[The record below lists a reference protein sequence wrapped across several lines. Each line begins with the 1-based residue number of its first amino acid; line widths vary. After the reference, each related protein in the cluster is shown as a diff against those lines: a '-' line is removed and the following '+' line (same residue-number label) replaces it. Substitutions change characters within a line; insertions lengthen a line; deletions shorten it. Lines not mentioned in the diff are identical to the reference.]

1 MSIRYTGMSD
11 GGIIMSNLYFG
22 ITMFVCLVPMVW
34 IMFFYLYPKKWNERK
49 QIFGV
54 NNRKEFLQDGVKDEV
69 DAIAQKG
76 RKRAL
81 LISLTATA
89 IATALLFLHG
99 MFLQTFIWMSFIYI
113 TIFVIAVPFLLGHKE
128 MMTVKKSLG
137 ITQEKGICFV
147 DLKTAGN
154 VHALKTV
161 PVLLPNLAGLLI
173 TVLMLLADLGVIRF
187 KAYTPGSFFGTILA
201 ATMFLMG
208 LLIMLCGFM
217 MDRLK
222 NDVISTDSDINA
234 NYNRAKKKNWADM
247 FVAFLW
253 LNDAYMLVTAF
264 ILLIFYSN
272 LLVTGFLLVY
282 MFLMIAGIAV
292 FVRRG
297 RKIEERYHKE
307 TSVITDDDE
316 YWLGGIL
323 YCNPNDRRVM
333 VEKRAGI
340 GGTINIGHP
349 VGKAIGIIV
358 LILLMSTFVSLIYV
372 GLIEAT
378 PISLR
383 NENGT
388 LICHQLKDDYMI
400 TPDMIDQIEL
410 CDDIHE
416 HSLMRKSGVGMDS
429 LLKGD
434 FIVDGKNGCKVFLA
448 PQENLYIHVVTK
460 DGTNYYISGAGA
472 EETRSVYESVK

>member
-1 MSIRYTGMSD
+1 
-11 GGIIMSNLYFG
+11 MSNLFFG
-22 ITMFVCLVPMVW
+22 ITMFICLVPMVW
-34 IMFFYLYPKKWNERK
+34 IMFFYLYPKKWSERK

-69 DAIAQKG
+69 EAIAQKG
-76 RKRAL
+76 RKRAFL
-81 LISLTATA
+81 VSLTATA

-99 MFLQTFIWMSFIYI
+99 MFLQTFIWMSFIFI
-113 TIFVIAVPFLLGHKE
+113 TIFVITVPFLLGHRE
-128 MMTVKKSLG
+128 MVTVKKSLNL
-137 ITQEKGICFV
+137 TQEKGINFV

-154 VHALKTV
+154 VHALKIV
-161 PVLLPNLAGLLI
+161 PILLPNLAGLLI
-173 TVLMLLADLGVIRF
+173 TGLMLLADLGVIRF
-187 KAYTPGSFFGTILA
+187 NAYAPGSFFGTILA
-201 ATMFLMG
+201 VTMFLVG
-208 LLIMLCGFM
+208 LLIMLTGFL

-247 FVAFLW
+247 IVAFLW
-253 LNDAYMLVTAF
+253 LNVAYMLVTAF

-272 LLVTGFLLVY
+272 LLVTGFLLFY
-282 MFLMIAGIAV
+282 MILMVAGIAV

-297 RKIEERYHKE
+297 RKIEERYQKE

-316 YWLGGIL
+316 YWLGGML
-323 YCNPNDRRVM
+323 YCNPNDHRVM

-349 VGKAIGIIV
+349 VGKVIGIIV
-358 LILLMSTFVSLIYV
+358 LILLMNVFVSLIYV

-388 LICHQLKDDYMI
+388 LICHQLKDEYVI
-400 TPDMIDQIEL
+400 TPDMIESIEL
-410 CDDIHE
+410 CDDIYE
-416 HSLMRKSGVGMDS
+416 HSLMRKNGVGMDT

-448 PQENLYIHVVTK
+448 PQEEVYIHVVTK
-460 DGTNYYISGAGA
+460 DGTNYYISGATA
-472 EETRSVYESVK
+472 EETRAVYESVR